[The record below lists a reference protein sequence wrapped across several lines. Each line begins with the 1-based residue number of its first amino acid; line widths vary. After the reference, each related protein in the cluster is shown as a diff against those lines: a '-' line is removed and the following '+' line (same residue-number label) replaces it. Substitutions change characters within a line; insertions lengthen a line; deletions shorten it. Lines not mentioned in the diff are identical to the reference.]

1 MPKSR
6 KPIGHALP
14 VVSPRFSP
22 YLKRW
27 KDLSSDERS
36 LEIMRCALQHGGY
49 AVTLHP
55 RPDYAR
61 DLRSKDRPVRALSK
75 RFWRVMKKSDLGDLK
90 IILAIEIAPSSG
102 RLHLHGVV
110 LPGTHPLPL
119 IKSVL
124 RDGAKRI
131 SGRSGSRQVTLK
143 RLYDAAGWLGYM
155 QKDKRLTRKLLTLA
169 KTERLVWCSR
179 SMIRLASV
187 TYEQRRAAAIKA
199 ANLASAPAKIGA

>member
-6 KPIGHALP
+6 KPAGHALP

-27 KDLSSDERS
+27 KDLSPDERA
-36 LEIMRCALQHGGY
+36 LETMRCALQHGGY

-61 DLRSKDRPVRALSK
+61 DLRAKDRPIRTLSK
-75 RFWRVMKKSDLGDLK
+75 RFSRVMTKNGLGDLK
-90 IILAIEIAPSSG
+90 IILALEIAPSSG

-110 LPGTHPLPL
+110 LPEVHPLPL

-131 SGRSGSRQVTLK
+131 SSRSGSRQVTLK
-143 RLYDAAGWLGYM
+143 PLYDAAGWLGYM
-155 QKDKRLTRKLLTLA
+155 QKDIRLTRRLLDLA

-179 SMIRLASV
+179 NMARLARV
-187 TYEQRRAAAIKA
+187 TYEQRRIAAIKA
-199 ANLASAPAKIGA
+199 INQASPPAKIGA